1 MRGDGAL
8 APYNALPESIQP
20 TQFNAANAFGAA
32 QSMAMDFGEEDL
44 APMDAL
50 NNILWHA
57 IKGAD
62 VPYPASDDAK

>member
-8 APYNALPESIQP
+8 APYNALPESIPP